1 MGCFFSREHPS
12 LEKVLNLVYIKRAFL
27 AHQNIRFWEQTNKKY
42 FIIIA
47 SLCLTILAIKLY
59 IRTVR
64 ILCEIKSRINLFY
77 SAAQTGFHKLAS
89 NLPKHKIIQL
99 SLLLRFFFFFS
110 AKHMLFLSATVLL
123 CVSIASFAVNCTIC

>member
-42 FIIIA
+42 FIRIA
-47 SLCLTILAIKLY
+47 SLYLTILAIKLY

-99 SLLLRFFFFFS
+99 SLLLRFFFFLS

>member
-1 MGCFFSREHPS
+1 MVFSREHPS

-42 FIIIA
+42 FIRIA
-47 SLCLTILAIKLY
+47 SLYLTILAIKLY

-99 SLLLRFFFFFS
+99 SLLLRFFFFFLCKTHAIFKCHS
-110 AKHMLFLSATVLL
+110 AIVCF
-123 CVSIASFAVNCTIC
+123 NCKFCS